1 MLVAGPSMQ
10 SEASN
15 QSEEKEASDEL
26 NLESIALMERV
37 KGGDDAAFERL
48 VLLHQHAVIGTVAK
62 MLSNTADAHDI
73 SQQVFLRVWKS
84 AGRYRP
90 EAKFTTWLFTIT
102 RNLVFNEMRRRK
114 RRPTSSLDEAE
125 EKYHLG
131 MPDEERYQPDAES
144 LQAELEEVIEQA
156 IQSLPEKQRMAVV
169 LRRYEDLPYEEIGK
183 IIELSVPA
191 VKSLLFRARTQ
202 LREKLRPYLEAGD

>member
-1 MLVAGPSMQ
+1 MQ